1 MAAQGLGAPRACPG
15 PGDGNS
21 GKREAALM
29 RRVERGEITLQGTPV
44 SLRSN
49 EKGPHLHST
58 SAASKLCLQ
67 GPGLWT
73 PAGSRGTGQC
83 GRSLGLRFSPNQR
96 RQVIAMAH
104 LPYTSLAHSP
114 SGRHGCCP
122 GGVWLPFTCV
132 LTHLWPRRA
141 SGIDI
146 LCLVPV
152 ASPLGQVKTCP
163 YWPG

>member
-15 PGDGNS
+15 PVDGNS

-29 RRVERGEITLQGTPV
+29 RRVERREITIQGTPV
-44 SLRSN
+44 PLRST

-58 SAASKLCLQ
+58 SAASKLCRRAQVSGPQQ
-67 GPGLWT
+67 GQEGQGSVGDPLGSGL
-73 PAGSRGTGQC
+73 
-83 GRSLGLRFSPNQR
+83 SPNQR
-96 RQVIAMAH
+96 RQVIAMVH
-104 LPYTSLAHSP
+104 LPYTSLAHSR
-114 SGRHGCCP
+114 SDRHGCYP

-141 SGIDI
+141 I